1 MFMDNVESVY
11 FNKVKCGGGTGLTTY
26 SSEYGFACALQFCR
40 GKTAV
45 DSSENY
51 RAGSADSLSVAD
63 KLNYP
68 EFLTETELYKQKRT
82 HSFCL
87 LGRRSASFL
96 RLNEF
101 FGCGIFPKP
110 SPVPK
115 TAFCKLPESVRLK
128 NLTLAVC

>member
-1 MFMDNVESVY
+1 M
-11 FNKVKCGGGTGLTTY
+11 GGGTGLTTY

-63 KLNYP
+63 KFNFSD
-68 EFLTETELYKQKRT
+68 FLTETELYKQKRT
-82 HSFCL
+82 RSFCL

-96 RLNEF
+96 CLNEF
-101 FGCGIFPKP
+101 FR
-110 SPVPK
+110 
-115 TAFCKLPESVRLK
+115 ESVIP
-128 NLTLAVC
+128 N

>member
-1 MFMDNVESVY
+1 MW
-11 FNKVKCGGGTGLTTY
+11 GGGAGLTTY

-63 KLNYP
+63 KFNYP

-101 FGCGIFPKP
+101 FGCGIFPK
-110 SPVPK
+110 
-115 TAFCKLPESVRLK
+115 TG
-128 NLTLAVC
+128 LTLGKVSEFSRNLLRYKNSVL

>member
-1 MFMDNVESVY
+1 MWR
-11 FNKVKCGGGTGLTTY
+11 GGGAGLTTY

-63 KLNYP
+63 KFNYP

-101 FGCGIFPKP
+101 FGCGIFPK
-110 SPVPK
+110 
-115 TAFCKLPESVRLK
+115 EG
-128 NLTLAVC
+128 LTLGKVSGFSRSLLRFQKQRSVNCWSLSD